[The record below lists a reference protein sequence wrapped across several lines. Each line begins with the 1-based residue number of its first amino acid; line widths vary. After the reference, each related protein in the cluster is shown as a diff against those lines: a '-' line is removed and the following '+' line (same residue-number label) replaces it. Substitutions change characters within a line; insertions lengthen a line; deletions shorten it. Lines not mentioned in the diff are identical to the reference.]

1 MTALNENAI
10 TLLARITGIDA
21 KTVGMKT
28 LYTVPAGKYLI
39 LGHIVRKTSVFTE
52 GSKTTQAVASFGCN
66 DPTYDDLLN
75 SVEYAVTSD
84 SSFHRHSAENA
95 EVPVYSPGSV
105 FKISIETASDADTE
119 TWDIDVLGYLI

>member
-28 LYTVPAGKYLI
+28 LYTVPAGKYFVPD
-39 LGHIVRKTSVFTE
+39 HIVRRTSAFTR
-52 GSKTTQAVASFGCN
+52 GSKTTQALASFGCN

-75 SVEYAVTSD
+75 SVEYTVTIN
-84 SSFHRHSAENA
+84 SSFHRDSAENA

-105 FKISIETASDADTE
+105 FKLSIETASDADTE